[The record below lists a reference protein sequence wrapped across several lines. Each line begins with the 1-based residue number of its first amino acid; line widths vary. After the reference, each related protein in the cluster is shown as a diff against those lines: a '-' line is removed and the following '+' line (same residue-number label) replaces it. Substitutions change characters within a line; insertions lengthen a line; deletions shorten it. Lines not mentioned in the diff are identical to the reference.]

1 MHALLARTPKLLTLP
16 AVTLLLFGGCGDG
29 EDSVSAGNSGAGGTG
44 GREEFT
50 GGSGGSSPGGAGQEV
65 PGAAGGDN
73 PVDIPTVGDGVHV
86 GELRQLASG
95 QASMIGV
102 TSDAWVIYRDADSV
116 RATAASKTDEIELVS
131 ETPGSVLIKSNVV
144 FNWAEMDWEE
154 NVGDLSIWTLAGGSH
169 EVGATRYSEA
179 LVAASEDGTWL
190 AYPANTT
197 DEKTDLVLASH
208 DFSVDDVLIEDMGLG
223 GDETCSP
230 SLGFVGSRLFV
241 SYCPPGSRD
250 ATLERFE
257 HDGEEWKGTLIAED
271 ALSVWSTDQSGERIF
286 YQGNDYAG
294 YYTEGDDVYRIDA
307 GVSRAFLFP
316 DGSAVLYTVG
326 DQLRRS
332 TVPEA
337 NPIPI
342 VTTGFSE
349 PVAFTADY
357 GAVLYS
363 SKVTYESGTQRD
375 LRFVTTT
382 GFEPQPVELVADPV
396 ATLGRSSMTE
406 DGSFVLYLTD
416 VGPRGGT
423 LHAVGLDGTEVRALE
438 GVLDVVAAR
447 GSAIVFTDGG
457 SDPEV
462 YPVVADLKYLDLATD
477 DEPILVEAQILE
489 PKGFRLDA
497 ARSGVAYLRSGL
509 GRDAED
515 PASQGVFWREL
526 L

>member
-1 MHALLARTPKLLTLP
+1 MHAFLARTSKLLTLP
-16 AVTLLLFGGCGDG
+16 AAALLLFGACSDG
-29 EDSVSAGNSGAGGTG
+29 EDSVGEGSSGTG
-44 GREEFT
+44 GDGGRGGLT
-50 GGSGGSSPGGAGQEV
+50 GGRGGTSPGAAGQDV

-73 PVDIPTVGDGVHV
+73 PIDIPPEGDGAHV
-86 GELRQLASG
+86 GELRQLAVG

-102 TSDAWVIYRDADSV
+102 TNDAWVIYRDADSL
-116 RATAASKTDEIELVS
+116 RATVASKTDEIQLVS
-131 ETPGSVLIKSNVV
+131 ETPGSVVIKNNVV
-144 FNWAEMDWEE
+144 FNWADVDWEE
-154 NVGDLSIWTLAGGSH
+154 NVGDLSVWTLAGGSH
-169 EVGATRYSEA
+169 EIGETRYSEA
-179 LVAASEDGTWL
+179 LVSASDDGAWL
-190 AYPANTT
+190 AYPANTS
-197 DEKTDLVLASH
+197 DEKTDLVLASN
-208 DFSVDDVLIEDMGLG
+208 DFSVDDVLLEDMGLG

-241 SYCPPGSRD
+241 SHCAPGSRD

-257 HDGEEWKGTLIAED
+257 HDGEEWRSTVIAED

-294 YYTEGDDVYRIDA
+294 YYTEGDEAHRIDA

-382 GFEPQPVELVADPV
+382 DFEPQPVELVAEPV
-396 ATLGRSSMTE
+396 ASLGRSSMTE
-406 DGSFVLYLTD
+406 DGQFVLYLTD

-423 LHAVGLDGTEVRALE
+423 LHAVGPDGTEARALE

-462 YPVVADLKYLDLATD
+462 YPVVADLKYLDLSTD
-477 DEPILVEAQILE
+477 DEPVLVEAQILE

-497 ARSGVAYLRSGL
+497 ARSGVAYVRSGL
-509 GRDAED
+509 GRDTED
-515 PASQGVFWREL
+515 PASQGMFWRDL